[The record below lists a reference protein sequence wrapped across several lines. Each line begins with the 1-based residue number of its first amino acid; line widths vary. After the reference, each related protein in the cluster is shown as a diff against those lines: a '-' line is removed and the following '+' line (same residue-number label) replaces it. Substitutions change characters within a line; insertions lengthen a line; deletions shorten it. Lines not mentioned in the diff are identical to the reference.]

1 LEGYLVLGE
10 DLCIC
15 GKCSSIE
22 IDLNIMFKCFF
33 VGRSFFLFSFYFGSP
48 VDEFMP
54 YVCD

>member
-22 IDLNIMFKCFF
+22 IALNIMFKCFF
-33 VGRSFFLFSFYFGSP
+33 VGRNFFLFSFYFGSP